1 MCGSYSRETDKDD
14 HYPQAPPLPRR
25 NYVTS
30 MKIVVADKLNRFAM
44 INNNENQAKSTRC
57 LQPK

>member
-30 MKIVVADKLNRFAM
+30 MKIVVADKLIRFAM
-44 INNNENQAKSTRC
+44 INNN
-57 LQPK
+57 

>member
-14 HYPQAPPLPRR
+14 LYPQALPLPRR

-30 MKIVVADKLNRFAM
+30 MKFVVADKLSRFAM
-44 INNNENQAKSTRC
+44 INNIENQAKATRC